1 MLNVMYEYMAEID
14 LPSQFTDDFLK
25 LIPRQRAMVNNLM
38 NEGAITSYAVSLE
51 DAKLW
56 MTVVAENEQA
66 VAKMIEEFPIAQYI
80 SYKIS
85 KLTFHNSLSMK
96 LPSFSLN

>member
-1 MLNVMYEYMAEID
+1 MYEYMAEID
-14 LPSQFTDDFLK
+14 LPAQFTDEFLR
-25 LIPRQRAMVNNLM
+25 LIPRQRAMVNELM

-51 DAKLW
+51 HAKLW
-56 MTVVAENEQA
+56 MTVVAENESA
-66 VAKMIEEFPIAQYI
+66 VAKMIENFPIAGYI